1 MKNLIIL
8 LIVFTGFVT
17 EAIAQ
22 NAFNVA
28 VLTNAAAAT
37 ASGRTAPAGQ
47 QLVAITITANRKV
60 PASGNGDWSGAGISN
75 IYFRIPNT
83 LTPTPLGGSNTTQVT
98 SLVSG
103 FAPLNFGDGLG
114 NSPAIT
120 LITPSDAGGTDD
132 GYVYFS
138 VQNTAGQTNKTYAN
152 GFTSTLISFLMPD
165 TWACASCL
173 HLVTD
178 NTNALA
184 AASID
189 TSPTLNFSES
199 GVTMNQFVVT
209 QNDAPLPIT
218 LVDFTATKAGAK
230 INLNWIVSS
239 EINAKNYDVE
249 RSGNGTDFTAI
260 ATVPAINNTKYS
272 STDASPLGGVN
283 YYRLKMIDIDGKF
296 KYSEVRSVL
305 FDGTTVLF
313 DIYPN
318 PVITNT
324 LYLHIQ
330 QYNYA
335 GKAQAVITDIAGRS
349 IQSTNVNIIK
359 GNNQL
364 PVIIKTLKSGT
375 YFVTVYDASG
385 VVITESKKLVKL

>member
-8 LIVFTGFVT
+8 LIVLTSFVT

-22 NAFNVA
+22 NAFNVK

-47 QLVAITITANRKV
+47 QLVAITITANRQV

-98 SLVSG
+98 GVVSG
-103 FAPLNFGDGLG
+103 FAALNFGDGLG
-114 NSPAIT
+114 NSPNVT

-138 VQNTAGQTNKTYAN
+138 VQNLAGQTNKTYAN
-152 GFTSTLISFLMPD
+152 GFTATLISFLMPD
-165 TWACASCL
+165 TWACTNCL

-199 GVTMNQFVVT
+199 GVTMNQFVII

-218 LVDFTATKAGAK
+218 LVGFTATKAGAK

-239 EINAKNYDVE
+239 EINAKSYDVE
-249 RSGNGTDFTAI
+249 RSGNGSNFIAI
-260 ATVPAINNTKYS
+260 GNIAATNNTKYS
-272 STDASPLGGVN
+272 FTDSSPLSGVN
-283 YYRLKMIDIDGKF
+283 YYRLKMTDIDGKF

-305 FDGTTVLF
+305 FDGNTVLF
-313 DIYPN
+313 DVYPN
-318 PVITNT
+318 PVITNK
-324 LYLHIQ
+324 LYLQVQ

-335 GKAQAVITDIAGRS
+335 GKAQAIITDIAGRT
-349 IQSTNVNIIK
+349 IQNSTITLVK
-359 GNNQL
+359 GSNQL
-364 PVIIKTLKSGT
+364 PITIKNLKSGT
-375 YFVTVYDASG
+375 YFVAVYDASG
-385 VVITESKKLVKL
+385 NLITQTKKLVKQ